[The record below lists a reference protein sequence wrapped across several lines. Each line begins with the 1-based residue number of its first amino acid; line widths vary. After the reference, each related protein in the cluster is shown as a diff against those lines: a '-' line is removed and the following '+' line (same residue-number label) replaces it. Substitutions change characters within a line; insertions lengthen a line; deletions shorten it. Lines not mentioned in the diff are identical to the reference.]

1 MWWQRTLIINYYM
14 TILLQQSEEKGEVA
28 AVLPSHVPYLII
40 GAGTAGMA
48 AYRAIRT
55 KDANAKVLL
64 VGEEEFKPYM
74 RPPLSKVRTYHKH
87 KASMRL

>member
-1 MWWQRTLIINYYM
+1 M
-14 TILLQQSEEKGEVA
+14 TILLQQSEESGEVA

-74 RPPLSKVRTYHKH
+74 RPPLSKVRTYHEH
-87 KASMRL
+87 EASIRL